1 MADPVTGE
9 PEELREPS
17 VPEHG
22 SLALLRRHDFRNL
35 YFAVSASELGD
46 ALHYIALM
54 WVALDTGGALG
65 VIAVRLADSV
75 PALLFGLHGGLAA
88 DRWNRRRLMVGADLV
103 RAATLVPVSIAAL
116 SGHLPIWGLV
126 IAAFVLETA
135 TSYFEPAYGAL
146 LPALVDRRNVLQANS
161 LVTATAQALGIGGWA
176 LAAALLAVLPVS
188 TFFAVNAGSFVLS
201 ALLIA
206 RVHRSSAAV
215 RPQAAPRVRE
225 GFAALRPMPTL
236 AVGVVVL
243 GVAVTISAGTWIAG
257 VPTLVRDAFHS
268 GAGGFSIVMVG
279 YAAGSIASGVFLAR
293 RPVRQKALAS
303 LLAWTL
309 YLPAYLL
316 MALGGALWV
325 AVIGAFCAAL
335 GQSSAVVLL
344 RSAAQESVPDALLGR
359 VMGLISL
366 VHRGAHATGL
376 MIVAPLFAVV
386 APRSV
391 FAGAAIA
398 LAVVGL
404 SGSAVA
410 VRGRRSAGP
419 IPNPHPPGERG
430 A

>member
-1 MADPVTGE
+1 
-9 PEELREPS
+9 
-17 VPEHG
+17 
-22 SLALLRRHDFRNL
+22 
-35 YFAVSASELGD
+35 
-46 ALHYIALM
+46 
-54 WVALDTGGALG
+54 
-65 VIAVRLADSV
+65 
-75 PALLFGLHGGLAA
+75 
-88 DRWNRRRLMVGADLV
+88 
-103 RAATLVPVSIAAL
+103 
-116 SGHLPIWGLV
+116 
-126 IAAFVLETA
+126 
-135 TSYFEPAYGAL
+135 
-146 LPALVDRRNVLQANS
+146 
-161 LVTATAQALGIGGWA
+161 
-176 LAAALLAVLPVS
+176 
-188 TFFAVNAGSFVLS
+188 
-201 ALLIA
+201 
-206 RVHRSSAAV
+206 
-215 RPQAAPRVRE
+215 
-225 GFAALRPMPTL
+225 
-236 AVGVVVL
+236 
-243 GVAVTISAGTWIAG
+243 
-257 VPTLVRDAFHS
+257 
-268 GAGGFSIVMVG
+268 MVG

>member
-1 MADPVTGE
+1 
-9 PEELREPS
+9 
-17 VPEHG
+17 
-22 SLALLRRHDFRNL
+22 
-35 YFAVSASELGD
+35 
-46 ALHYIALM
+46 
-54 WVALDTGGALG
+54 
-65 VIAVRLADSV
+65 
-75 PALLFGLHGGLAA
+75 
-88 DRWNRRRLMVGADLV
+88 
-103 RAATLVPVSIAAL
+103 
-116 SGHLPIWGLV
+116 
-126 IAAFVLETA
+126 
-135 TSYFEPAYGAL
+135 
-146 LPALVDRRNVLQANS
+146 
-161 LVTATAQALGIGGWA
+161 
-176 LAAALLAVLPVS
+176 
-188 TFFAVNAGSFVLS
+188 
-201 ALLIA
+201 
-206 RVHRSSAAV
+206 
-215 RPQAAPRVRE
+215 
-225 GFAALRPMPTL
+225 
-236 AVGVVVL
+236 VVVL